1 MKKFYVIQAV
11 NPVLEDFEVVGVFS
25 KLEDAV
31 TERLGYEHACIQEL
45 EMRHILDLLVQ
56 DRMIATDELIEKL
69 LDARA

>member
-1 MKKFYVIQAV
+1 MKKFYVLQAV
-11 NPVLEDFEVVGVFS
+11 NPVLEAFEVVGVFS

-31 TERLGYEHACIQEL
+31 TERLGYEYACIREL

-56 DRMIATDELIEKL
+56 DRMIATNKLIEKL